1 MKQQGGLI
9 LPFKKETENEIVF
22 WDYLEYST
30 INYVTKG
37 AMGIM
42 FHTTPGPLFESLSN
56 DERYFK
62 VSPDKSFG
70 TPVENLLIKIVIITD
85 TNNIEFDLS
94 EDFSKTF
101 LIESVTKEEFYN
113 EINIQAEIYMKTIQ
127 YLQPICPGIV
137 YSTIMNVNDP
147 KYDIFLNS
155 ISDVKYKNIM
165 AMVRRYDQPSFPV
178 KIGIIGMEFMSN
190 STTLQTS
197 ISDTKYFY
205 DASSR
210 VSLVKELKNVCRF
223 LLLDLA
229 LKTGYNHGDFHLSN
243 FMIDDDCDIYF
254 ENISIRPILI
264 DFGRTFK
271 ISPLI
276 LSKIKECVSNKKYTE
291 ALSYLCDYRSSNK
304 YPIEDPEYAASY
316 YGWVCG
322 DYNINNAGYLDELTN
337 DLLQSKNDYI
347 DRYNTDVIAEE
358 ATGLSPPQLKPR
370 VTIDEI
376 RSTILTNAVALE
388 DVINDDIQN
397 LFDERE
403 AALTMITK
411 YMDKLHSKDP
421 NRYPLLPLS
430 NAIKNKLYNGMIGGL
445 KKQKKSRK
453 NNRRKRKT
461 RKLIK

>member
-1 MKQQGGLI
+1 MTQRGGLI

-42 FHTTPGPLFESLSN
+42 FHTTPGPLFESLSS
-56 DERYFK
+56 DKRYFK

-70 TPVENLLIKIVIITD
+70 TPVKNLLIKIIIITD
-85 TNNIEFDLS
+85 TNIKFNLS
-94 EDFSKTF
+94 EDLSNTF
-101 LIESVTKEEFYN
+101 LINSVTKEEFYD

-147 KYDIFLNS
+147 KYDVFLNS
-155 ISDVKYKNIM
+155 ISYVRYKNIM
-165 AMVRRYDQPSFPV
+165 AMVRSFPV

-190 STTLQTS
+190 CTTLRRS
-197 ISDTKYFY
+197 INYTKDYFY
-205 DASSR
+205 DDFLR
-210 VSLVKELKNVCRF
+210 VKELKNVCRF

-254 ENISIRPILI
+254 ENVSIRPILI

-271 ISPLI
+271 INPLI

-304 YPIEDPEYAASY
+304 YIRDPEYAKSF
-316 YGWVCG
+316 GWVCG
-322 DYNINNAGYLDELTN
+322 DYNINNTGYLDELTN
-337 DLLQSKNDYI
+337 DLIQSKNAVI
-347 DRYNTDVIAEE
+347 DRYNANVIAKE

-397 LFDERE
+397 LFDKRE

-453 NNRRKRKT
+453 NNRHKRKT